1 MFHNRLHDDPSKCS
15 HEKLTVEYFRD
26 TKRIDEDELVIRGH
40 RSMLK
45 AYTCT
50 AINMH
55 HRVWK
60 MYVSSRQLLEVS
72 FFSFV
77 FSILPLMNS
86 YDLNKESVSKNGRC
100 VGGEQSPAR
109 C

>member
-1 MFHNRLHDDPSKCS
+1 MFRNRLHDDPSKCS
-15 HEKLTVEYFRD
+15 HEKLTVEYFSD

-60 MYVSSRQLLEVS
+60 MYIKRQQQTTLGNELLILC
-72 FFSFV
+72 V
-77 FSILPLMNS
+77 FHFAF
-86 YDLNKESVSKNGRC
+86 D
-100 VGGEQSPAR
+100 EQL
-109 C
+109 